1 MEVYKIIGLMSGT
14 SLDGLDLAYC
24 HFQKENDSWAFHI
37 EIAES
42 ISYDTARFE
51 TLKNAVQL
59 PTIELLKLHSDYG
72 KWLGEETLRFIKKH
86 RLKADAIASHGHTV
100 HHQPEKGF
108 TLQIGSGQ
116 HLSNLTQLPVICDF
130 RSGDVALDGQGAPL
144 VPIGDRFLFKNYD
157 FCLNLGGISNISFE
171 KNGKRIAYD
180 IGIANMLLNYCCQK
194 IGKKYDADGNIAR
207 RGEILPILLKQ
218 LDDLPYYQAD
228 YPKSTGY
235 EWFSSSI
242 IPIVEATDAKMEDVL
257 HTAVHHICNQI
268 KINVLRHKNPQEKQ
282 KLLVTGGGALNT
294 FLIEV
299 LQNQMKD
306 TSVEVIVP
314 EKQIIEF
321 KEALIFAFMGA
332 LRLRNEINILSSVTG
347 ALRDSCGGVLY
358 LPQ

>member
-1 MEVYKIIGLMSGT
+1 MSGT

-24 HFQKENDSWAFHI
+24 HFQKENDRWKFHI
-37 EIAES
+37 EQAES
-42 ISYDTARFE
+42 ISYDAARFE
-51 TLKNAVQL
+51 TLKNAVKL
-59 PTIELLKLHSDYG
+59 SAVELLKLHSEYG
-72 KWLGEETLRFIKKH
+72 MWLGEETLRFIKKYN
-86 RLKADAIASHGHTV
+86 LKADAVASHGHTV
-100 HHQPEKGF
+100 HHQPENGF

-116 HLSNLTQLPVICDF
+116 HLSNVTQLPVVCDF
-130 RSGDVALDGQGAPL
+130 RSGDVALGGQGAPL
-144 VPIGDRFLFKNYD
+144 VPIGDRFLFGNYD

-207 RGEILPILLKQ
+207 SGKIDIHLLEK
-218 LDDLPYYQAD
+218 LDNLPYYKAN

-242 IPIVEATDAKMEDVL
+242 IPIIEASDTKIEDL
-257 HTAVHHICNQI
+257 LCTSVHHICNQI
-268 KINVLRHKNPQEKQ
+268 KINILQHKKPQDKQ
-282 KLLVTGGGALNT
+282 KLLITGGGALNT

-299 LQNQMKD
+299 LQNKMKN
-306 TSVEVIVP
+306 TSVEIVVP

-321 KEALIFAFMGA
+321 KEALIFAFMGV
-332 LRLRNEINILSSVTG
+332 LRLRNEVNVLSSVTG